1 MVTLRRMSAT
11 PPEQPPVTQPA
22 TPAVPAEPPVE
33 APAAEAPVEAPVE
46 ATVATPAEPDPLVD
60 AIAPGYAFEG
70 AALELGGLMRN
81 ATELTDTHI
90 RIPLGMLNR
99 HGLVAG
105 ATGTGKTKTLQLM
118 AEQLSANGVPVF
130 AADIKGDLSGM
141 SVPGEGGEKIASR
154 AASVG
159 QTWTATAYPVEFY
172 ALGGQGTGVP
182 MRVTMTAFGPVLL
195 SKVLGLNDTQ
205 ESSLGLVFHYAD
217 RAGLPLLDLADQ
229 RTASST
235 RSARAWTPRR
245 SERAPIR
252 RVRPCA

>member
-1 MVTLRRMSAT
+1 MGVD
-11 PPEQPPVTQPA
+11 
-22 TPAVPAEPPVE
+22 
-33 APAAEAPVEAPVE
+33 AAEGPELTEAVQ
-46 ATVATPAEPDPLVD
+46 A
-60 AIAPGYAFEG
+60 GYTFEG
-70 AALELGGLMRN
+70 PALELGGLMLD
-81 ATELTDTHI
+81 ADHLAAVPV

-118 AEQLSANGVPVF
+118 AEQLSAHGVPVF

-205 ESSLGLVFHYAD
+205 ESSLGLVFTTPTS
-217 RAGLPLLDLADQ
+217 RAC
-229 RTASST
+229 RCST
-235 RSARAWTPRR
+235 CPTSARWCRG
-245 SERAPIR
+245 
-252 RVRPCA
+252 